1 MATLNTLAIS
11 SQAGNTGKQAA
22 AFQPK
27 NIVGAILTPKGY
39 VLTAAKIAALQAS
52 LQADALA
59 SSKANRIFPIFG
71 FLTTQDSSED
81 ITVQTHGY
89 GAKHVVREGFMDW
102 KFEYV
107 DGGLA
112 VHKKLRLSNGVGH
125 DFLFVD
131 ADNKII
137 GTSTVDSTGAPAL
150 KAIPCDGG
158 FFYAHPW
165 KANDG
170 SKIAQYLLQFVF
182 APKFI
187 NEYLGF
193 VDAGFDLAT
202 NLSGAVD
209 VVLSSPSANA
219 TSGSY
224 NVVAKTV
231 DVNTNLSDIYPVEL
245 AAPAAWV
252 CTNDAGAVI
261 PITGVTYSAA
271 ISGYVL
277 VLDKTSANYPSGSG
291 AKVNFSLVSPTA
303 LAALGVTYYES
314 GSVAIVKN

>member
-1 MATLNTLAIS
+1 MANLNTLAAS

-27 NIVGAILTPKGY
+27 NIIGAILTPKGY
-39 VLTAAKIAALQAS
+39 VLTAAKIAALQTA

-59 SSKANRIFPIFG
+59 SSKLNRIFPVFG
-71 FLTTQDSSED
+71 FVTAQDSSED
-81 ITVQTHGY
+81 ITLQTHGY
-89 GAKHVVREGFMDW
+89 GAKHVVREGFNDW
-102 KFEYV
+102 KYEYV
-107 DGGLA
+107 DGQTSL
-112 VHKKLRLSNGVGH
+112 HKNLRLFNGSGR

-131 ADNKII
+131 SANMII
-137 GTSTVDSTGAPAL
+137 GTNTVDSTGSPAL

-170 SKIAQYLLQFVF
+170 SKITQYLLQFVF
-182 APKFI
+182 QPKFI
-187 NEYLGF
+187 NDYLGF
-193 VDAGFDLAT
+193 IDAGFDLSS

-209 VVLSSPSANA
+209 VALSSPSANA

-224 NVVAKTV
+224 NVVAKTA
-231 DVNTNLSDIYPVEL
+231 DVNTNLADLYPTEL
-245 AAPAAWV
+245 AAPGAWIA
-252 CTNDAGAVI
+252 TGTAGASI
-261 PITGVTYSAA
+261 PVTGVTYNAA
-271 ISGYVL
+271 IGGFTL
-277 VLDKTSANYPSGSG
+277 VLDKTSANYPTVVGS
-291 AKVNFSLVSPTA
+291 KVTISLASAMA

>member
-1 MATLNTLAIS
+1 MANLNTLASI

-27 NIVGAILTPKGY
+27 NIIGAILTPKGY
-39 VLTAAKIAALQAS
+39 VLTAAKIAALQTA

-59 SSKANRIFPIFG
+59 ASKLNRIFPVFG
-71 FLTTQDSSED
+71 FVTAQDSSED

-89 GAKHVVREGFMDW
+89 GAKHVVHEGFIDW
-102 KFEYV
+102 KYEYV
-107 DGGLA
+107 DGQTSL
-112 VHKKLRLSNGVGH
+112 HKNLRMFNGSAH

-131 ADNKII
+131 SANMII
-137 GTSTVDSTGAPAL
+137 GTNTVDSTGSPAL

-182 APKFI
+182 QPKFI

-193 VDAGFDLAT
+193 VDAGFDLASNIT
-202 NLSGAVD
+202 GIVD

-224 NVVAKTV
+224 NVVAKTA
-231 DVNTNLSDIYPVEL
+231 DVNTNLADVYPTEL
-245 AAPAAWV
+245 AAAAAWSA
-252 CTNDAGAVI
+252 TGTAGASI
-261 PITGVTYSAA
+261 PVTGVAYNAA
-271 ISGYVL
+271 IGGFTL
-277 VLDKTSANYPSGSG
+277 VLDKTSANYPSTAG
-291 AKVNFSLVSPTA
+291 AKVTISLVSPSA
-303 LAALGVTYYES
+303 LAALGVTNYES
-314 GSVAIVKN
+314 TSVAIVKN